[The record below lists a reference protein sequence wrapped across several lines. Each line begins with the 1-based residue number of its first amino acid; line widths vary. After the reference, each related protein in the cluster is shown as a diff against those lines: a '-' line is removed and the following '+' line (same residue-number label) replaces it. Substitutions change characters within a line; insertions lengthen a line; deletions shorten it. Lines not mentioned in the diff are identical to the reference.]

1 MKMHLI
7 RFAAFAVGS
16 MIAGCVYATHQAAPA
31 KGDAI
36 PQPALATY
44 PGAARTHG
52 DPDGDSADTSV
63 DLPMVHLH
71 FTAVRFDTADSP
83 AKVEAFYR
91 KTLAALGPVGEQ
103 PGGPHSKITGF
114 VWRQGPGQRTL
125 HAGHTIVGVAPRG
138 SGAEFAIITI
148 DATHP

>member
-7 RFAAFAVGS
+7 RVAAFVVGS

-36 PQPALATY
+36 VSPQLATY
-44 PGAARTHG
+44 PGAMRTHG
-52 DPDGDSADTSV
+52 DRDGDSADTSV
-63 DLPMVHLH
+63 DLPMVHLR
-71 FTAVRFDTADSP
+71 FTAVRYDTSDAP
-83 AKVEAFYR
+83 PKVEAFYR
-91 KTLAALGPVGEQ
+91 KALASLGPVGEQ
-103 PGGPHSKITGF
+103 RGGPHSKISGF
-114 VWRQGPGQRTL
+114 VWRQGPGQMTL
-125 HAGHTIVGVAPRG
+125 HSGHTIVGIAPHG